1 MLSCCR
7 CLGATRRPN
16 RNAAARG
23 LFIASG
29 RTPSPLPSRSQQTRL
44 SRSAIFLASFSGV
57 VPYACGTAD
66 LEHAAE
72 RLCRTGVLVRP
83 RWSRFLPTWSYSGR
97 WNPHPCCARGRAV
110 GRRLC
115 VSPRPRARAAGD
127 DDRENCIVEYFFI
140 IVRRACWRAAAVCA
154 IVGARQHIPAV
165 NVRQYVVNLDDPPA
179 SIETV
184 FTACVHRVSIEP

>member
-1 MLSCCR
+1 
-7 CLGATRRPN
+7 
-16 RNAAARG
+16 
-23 LFIASG
+23 
-29 RTPSPLPSRSQQTRL
+29 
-44 SRSAIFLASFSGV
+44 
-57 VPYACGTAD
+57 
-66 LEHAAE
+66 
-72 RLCRTGVLVRP
+72 
-83 RWSRFLPTWSYSGR
+83 
-97 WNPHPCCARGRAV
+97 
-110 GRRLC
+110 